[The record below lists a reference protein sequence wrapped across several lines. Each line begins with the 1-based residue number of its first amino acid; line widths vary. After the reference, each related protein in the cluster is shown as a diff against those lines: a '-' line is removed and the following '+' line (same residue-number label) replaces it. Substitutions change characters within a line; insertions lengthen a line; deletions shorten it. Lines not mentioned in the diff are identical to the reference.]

1 MDRAGRGER
10 LAEVNRPGDA
20 DRASEVTSLRD
31 AYGASASAW
40 DRGPSRLYDELAR
53 MIVEPL
59 AGELAGHLVLD
70 VGAGTGAL
78 SRALRTVGATPLAL
92 DVSAEMLARARG
104 AASLAVIG
112 DMLALPFL
120 DSAFDAA
127 LAGFAISHV
136 EAPELALAE
145 MRRVVAP
152 GGLVVAA
159 VFGASPPSAAKEAIE
174 EVAAGFGFRR
184 PEWYVTFKTVT
195 EPRSNTPDLLR
206 GCAEAAGLTQ
216 IAILDLVAAG
226 LDAPQEIVECRLGM
240 AHLAP
245 FVESLP
251 APRRAAFLASAIEE
265 VRRRGQPLTP
275 RVLVLSSR
283 APD

>member
-1 MDRAGRGER
+1 
-10 LAEVNRPGDA
+10 V
-20 DRASEVTSLRD
+20 ASVRD

-40 DRGPSRLYDELAR
+40 DRGPSRLYDDLAR
-53 MIVEPL
+53 LIVDPL
-59 AGELAGHLVLD
+59 AGELAGRRVLD
-70 VGAGTGAL
+70 VGTGTGAL
-78 SRALRTVGATPLAL
+78 CRALRAAGATPLAL
-92 DVSAEMLARARG
+92 DVSAEMLAHSRD

-127 LAGFAISHV
+127 LAGFSISHV

-152 GGLVVAA
+152 GGPVVAA
-159 VFGASPPSAAKEAIE
+159 VFGASPPNAAKETVE

-206 GCAEAAGLTQ
+206 GCAETAGLTQ
-216 IAILDLVAAG
+216 IAVRDLVAPG
-226 LDAPQEIVECRLGM
+226 PETPEEIVECRLGM

-251 APRRAAFLASAIEE
+251 GARRTLLLASAIEE
-265 VRRRGQPLTP
+265 VRRRGQPLTS
-275 RVLVLSSR
+275 RVLILSSR

>member
-1 MDRAGRGER
+1 
-10 LAEVNRPGDA
+10 VNRVEDG
-20 DRASEVTSLRD
+20 DRASGVVSLRD
-31 AYGASASAW
+31 AYRASASAW

-53 MIVEPL
+53 LIVEPL
-59 AGELAGHLVLD
+59 TGELAGRLVLD

-78 SRALRTVGATPLAL
+78 CRPLRALGATPVAL
-92 DVSAEMLARARG
+92 DVSADMLAHACG
-104 AASLAVIG
+104 AATLAVVG

-127 LAGFAISHV
+127 LAGFSISHV

-159 VFGASPPSAAKEAIE
+159 VFGASPPNASKEAVE
-174 EVAAGFGFRR
+174 EVAARFGFRR

-206 GCAEAAGLTQ
+206 GCAERAGLTQ
-216 IAILDLVAAG
+216 IAIQDLIADPG
-226 LDAPQEIVECRLGM
+226 LETPRDVVECRLGM

-245 FVESLP
+245 FVDALRGR
-251 APRRAAFLASAIEE
+251 RRASFVASAIEE
-265 VRRRGQPLTP
+265 VRRRGQPLMP
-275 RVLVLSSR
+275 RVLILSSR

>member
-1 MDRAGRGER
+1 MNR
-10 LAEVNRPGDA
+10 LGGA
-20 DRASEVTSLRD
+20 DQASPATSLRE

-53 MIVEPL
+53 LIVEPQ
-59 AGELAGHLVLD
+59 AGELAGRLVLD
-70 VGAGTGAL
+70 VGSGTGAL
-78 SRALRTVGATPLAL
+78 CRALRSVDATPIAL
-92 DVSAEMLARARG
+92 DVSAAMLARTRG

-127 LAGFAISHV
+127 LAGFSLSHV
-136 EAPELALAE
+136 ETPELALAE

-159 VFGASPPSAAKEAIE
+159 VFGASPPDAAKETVE

-195 EPRSNTPDLLR
+195 EPRSSTPDLLR
-206 GCAEAAGLTQ
+206 GCAEAAGLTR
-216 IAILDLVAAG
+216 IAILDLVASG
-226 LDAPQEIVECRLGM
+226 LDVPQEIVECRLGM

-251 APRRAAFLASAIEE
+251 APRRAALLASATEE

-275 RVLVLSSR
+275 RVLILSSR